1 MGGARD
7 WVQRVAGT
15 ASASDRDAEYVATG
29 AGGGLV
35 SGAAVVAKQTL
46 NHEAATRVADNAS
59 LITRGDPYLRK
70 GNIALHARATTDA
83 AMHVKLN
90 TGGAIQAPFTK
101 SETFLNSSVTASLGQ
116 NTLVRSTGGFAL
128 TTSVDH
134 KVLNEALTKTYGAIG
149 IAGGRS
155 VTELIANEFVTVGS
169 GADIFAWDDINI
181 GTGMDAQGAAI
192 NLIGARAITDV
203 YNYALIPIT
212 PELDAEA
219 SAVDN
224 ATVTVAGGARVR
236 SVRDVRIGSRRG
248 LSDAKT
254 VAAGHNPYSESTHEV
269 INTPGNELVKY
280 DHRLKVDGSV
290 MAEFAGQVARA
301 SRSALEKMQ
310 GVSKRRLD
318 TLMAAIA
325 ENPLPD
331 DFLSDASRQ
340 NNPPKNPFAD
350 WDTPK
355 SPNASAKA
363 SAKRTAKTKARK

>member
-1 MGGARD
+1 M
-7 WVQRVAGT
+7 
-15 ASASDRDAEYVATG
+15 
-29 AGGGLV
+29 
-35 SGAAVVAKQTL
+35 
-46 NHEAATRVADNAS
+46 
-59 LITRGDPYLRK
+59 
-70 GNIALHARATTDA
+70 TT
-83 AMHVKLN
+83 V
-90 TGGAIQAPFTK
+90 I
-101 SETFLNSSVTASLGQ
+101 ETHG
-116 NTLVRSTGGFAL
+116 
-128 TTSVDH
+128 
-134 KVLNEALTKTYGAIG
+134 LTKTYGAIG

-290 MAEFAGQVARA
+290 MAGVRSSTKVTIDINNNLSYRVEDGSGDA
-301 SRSALEKMQ
+301 SAAVDPLLIEGGLVQLSS
-310 GVSKRRLD
+310 VD
-318 TLMAAIA
+318 TLQGEAPDRVFVKTTLNAREEEICAALGPALKERGLIFVGIDVIGDYLTEINVTSPTGIREVKKFGGA
-325 ENPLPD
+325 DVASLLWDAIEKKREAQ
-331 DFLSDASRQ
+331 DF
-340 NNPPKNPFAD
+340 
-350 WDTPK
+350 
-355 SPNASAKA
+355 
-363 SAKRTAKTKARK
+363 